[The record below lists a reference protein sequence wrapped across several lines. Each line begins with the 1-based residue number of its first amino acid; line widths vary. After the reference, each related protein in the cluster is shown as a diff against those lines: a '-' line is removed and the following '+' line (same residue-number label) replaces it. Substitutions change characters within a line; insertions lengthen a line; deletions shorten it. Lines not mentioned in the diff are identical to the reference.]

1 LALNRIAYHFFD
13 FVWTLLPLS
22 PTTSIKTKR
31 VKSFVSITMS
41 YQDSSQLNSS
51 SSNSAHPLP
60 ARPNSSIPK
69 FTPAWQ
75 SKPAAA
81 APPSNNSSYQDY
93 HQQPAQAALP
103 VIQNPFPLPGTAP
116 QRTYNAAEEAEI
128 AQWQSAY
135 ANKDDTSKFIQ
146 TPHRAPIDVGSS
158 VVPESGVAA
167 VVAGSDGK
175 QKTVVRS
182 GGGKTWQDPSLLQW
196 DPSHPRLFIGN
207 LAGEVTDDSLL
218 KAFAKYQSVQKARV
232 IRDKR
237 TSKSKGFGFVSF
249 SSSDDYFQAAKEM
262 QGKYIGSHP
271 VLIKRST
278 TEIKAVKPQVKGGKH
293 NNKKNNH
300 SNQAAASDLD
310 RTGAGIQKK
319 PPKTKNGMKFL
330 G

>member
-1 LALNRIAYHFFD
+1 
-13 FVWTLLPLS
+13 
-22 PTTSIKTKR
+22 
-31 VKSFVSITMS
+31 MS

-60 ARPNSSIPK
+60 ARPTASIPK

-75 SKPAAA
+75 SKAA
-81 APPSNNSSYQDY
+81 APAHNASYQDY
-93 HQQPAQAALP
+93 YQQPAQATPPA
-103 VIQNPFPLPGTAP
+103 IQNPFPLPGTAP

-146 TPHRAPIDVGSS
+146 TTKRAPIDVGSA

-218 KAFAKYQSVQKARV
+218 KAFSKYESVQKARV

-278 TEIKAVKPQVKGGKH
+278 TEIKAVNPQAKGGKH
-293 NNKKNNH
+293 NNNHNKNKKNT
-300 SNQAAASDLD
+300 AADTD